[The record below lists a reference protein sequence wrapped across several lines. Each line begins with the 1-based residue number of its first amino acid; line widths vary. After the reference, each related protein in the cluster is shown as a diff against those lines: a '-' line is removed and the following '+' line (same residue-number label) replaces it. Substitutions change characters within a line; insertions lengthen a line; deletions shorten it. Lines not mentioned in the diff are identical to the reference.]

1 MINKKKIH
9 VCVFCGS
16 KKGKDFNYFGK
27 AKKLGYYISENNWNL
42 IFGGGNQGLMGALAD
57 GFNSSKAK
65 MISVIPTAL
74 NKENILYQNSTK
86 KILVKNLSVRKQKMI
101 KLADIIIVMPGGF
114 GTLDELVEVLALNY
128 LKIIN
133 KKIIILNF
141 NNYWNPLKNLIL
153 KMKKSDFI
161 DDENLTKLYFFKN
174 LDKAIKFIKNNL

>member
-1 MINKKKIH
+1 
-9 VCVFCGS
+9 
-16 KKGKDFNYFGK
+16 
-27 AKKLGYYISENNWNL
+27 
-42 IFGGGNQGLMGALAD
+42 
-57 GFNSSKAK
+57 
-65 MISVIPTAL
+65 
-74 NKENILYQNSTK
+74 
-86 KILVKNLSVRKQKMI
+86 MI

-161 DDENLTKLYFFKN
+161 DDKNFTKLYFLK
-174 LDKAIKFIKNNL
+174 I